1 MGVPIPIRG
10 PLAVPFRIFGITQSK
25 MNPNICTI
33 CERAFRRVQ
42 KQQHVTAIV
51 TILFADIRGYTRL
64 SERMDPVEMSEI
76 VNFKANALK
85 PSGRRMASLTSKWAM
100 A

>member
-51 TILFADIRGYTRL
+51 AILFADIRG
-64 SERMDPVEMSEI
+64 
-76 VNFKANALK
+76 FKANALK